1 VVRHEDLW
9 KPEQGTPPLRA
20 HEGERLRLRY
30 RGPYAWEPMLA
41 FLAARA
47 VEGVE
52 QVKGGRYRRTL
63 AAGWIEVAH
72 LHDEGCLL
80 LRGTDPE
87 PRFLASGRCSISTPT
102 WRRARPTW
110 PVTPCWPADRRPARA
125 AGARRLGRLR
135 GGHASGA
142 RAAGLGG
149 GGAPPPGNA
158 GAPVR
163 EPWVPHGG
171 PGARRGSR
179 RPGHAR
185 RPPGHPP
192 GRGGRRSRG
201 PAPLRAQGHRGGHG
215 RPLADDPRRGEWTAQ
230 YIALRGAR
238 EPDAFPSAD
247 LGLLRGAAGP
257 GKRPTPAELLIRA
270 ERWRPYRAY
279 AAQHLWTEDV
289 QRMRS

>member
-1 VVRHEDLW
+1 
-9 KPEQGTPPLRA
+9 
-20 HEGERLRLRY
+20 
-30 RGPYAWEPMLA
+30 MLA

-72 LHDEGCLL
+72 LPDEGCLL
-80 LRGTDPE
+80 LAGTDPE
-87 PRFLASGRCSISTPT
+87 AEAPRVRALFDLDADVEASAAHLARDPMLAPLIA
-102 WRRARPTW
+102 ARPGLRVPGGW
-110 PVTPCWPADRRPARA
+110 DGFEVAMRA
-125 AGARRLGRLR
+125 VLGQQVSVAAARRLLGTLVRLCGSR
-135 GGHASGA
+135 GFPTAAQVHAADLGA
-142 RAAGLGG
+142 LGM
-149 GGAPPPGNA
+149 
-158 GAPVR
+158 
-163 EPWVPHGG
+163 
-171 PGARRGSR
+171 PGARRATLQAVAAAALED
-179 RPGHAR
+179 PLLFAR
-185 RPPGHPP
+185 KDTVEATVAR
-192 GRGGRRSRG
+192 
-201 PAPLRAQGHRGGHG
+201 LRAIPGV
-215 RPLADDPRRGEWTAQ
+215 GEWTAQ

-238 EPDAFPSAD
+238 EPDAFPSGD